1 MPPPLH
7 QHLHDEVIQGYTYT
21 HHWTRQREGRTFA
34 VEDRPRTL
42 QTVLIPR
49 FWASSNL
56 NLSSRTAV
64 GGLTPSPLLFA
75 YPPSRCFKLSRLV
88 MIAIQLPLKVS
99 VSSFGIIIYFGSVYS
114 MLILCVSEILRP
126 IPVVNEIVELVEDM
140 DCEAVRAVQT
150 NTFDNQWV

>member
-1 MPPPLH
+1 
-7 QHLHDEVIQGYTYT
+7 
-21 HHWTRQREGRTFA
+21 
-34 VEDRPRTL
+34 
-42 QTVLIPR
+42 
-49 FWASSNL
+49 
-56 NLSSRTAV
+56 
-64 GGLTPSPLLFA
+64 
-75 YPPSRCFKLSRLV
+75 